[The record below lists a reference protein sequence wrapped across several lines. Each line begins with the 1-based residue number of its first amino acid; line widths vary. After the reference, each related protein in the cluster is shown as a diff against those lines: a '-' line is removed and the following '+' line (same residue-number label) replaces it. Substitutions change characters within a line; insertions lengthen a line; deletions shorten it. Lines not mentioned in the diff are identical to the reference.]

1 MSSVH
6 SGRGWPSS
14 SCWGLHPI
22 HPQGVRRP
30 DLSLALGEPGAN
42 VPLVSSPLRLESDP
56 VSTRFKGPAR
66 QFQPLGGAGR
76 RRGWCGSQ
84 KSPSHSRPALRR
96 DGQLA
101 LKVRDRLSQL
111 TLSPGTRSSG
121 SGRTRK
127 LYPVSLPFCGHKR
140 PPSRPGAPAPDRGSW
155 SWGCGSFS
163 GSQ

>member
-1 MSSVH
+1 MCTGAEGDLQAAVGAFTPSTH
-6 SGRGWPSS
+6 RERGVPA
-14 SCWGLHPI
+14 
-22 HPQGVRRP
+22 
-30 DLSLALGEPGAN
+30 SLQPWVSLGQMCLWSAPPCAWKAT
-42 VPLVSSPLRLESDP
+42 P
-56 VSTRFKGPAR
+56 VSTGFKGPAR

-111 TLSPGTRSSG
+111 TLSPRTHSSG
-121 SGRTRK
+121 SVRTRK
-127 LYPVSLPFCGHKR
+127 PYPVSLHFCGHKR

-155 SWGCGSFS
+155 SQGCGSFS